1 MPLAVYPRPVTALRP
16 LLALALLAV
25 LAGGTAVQDV
35 HRVLHA
41 AHAAEE
47 AAHHDAEHHAGHD
60 HSAPSAEAP
69 CAPAPADADCAVCAT
84 TATADVAEADEAPRA
99 PDTAERLSAQARAVR
114 LATASSGA
122 RGPPQA

>member
-1 MPLAVYPRPVTALRP
+1 MTALRP
-16 LLALALLAV
+16 LLALVLLAV

-41 AHAAEE
+41 AHAAED
-47 AAHHDAEHHAGHD
+47 AAHHDAEHHADHD
-60 HSAPSAEAP
+60 HDAPSAEAP
-69 CAPAPADADCAVCAT
+69 CDPAPAEADCAVCAT
-84 TATADVAEADEAPRA
+84 PTATDVARADDAPHA

-114 LATASSGA
+114 LATAATGA